1 MKDLHLLGSESE
13 KQKKI
18 VGVLFIQVKPF
29 IMYSVTGLRSV
40 QIVPCSLPPE
50 LTLNFIHLL
59 IRESEKQKKIVGVCF
74 L

>member
-40 QIVPCSLPPE
+40 QIAPCSLPPE
-50 LTLNFIHLL
+50 LTLNFINLL
-59 IRESEKQKKIVGVCF
+59 IRESEKQKKIVGLCF